1 MCVVLHV
8 HACTSCL
15 FFSDVSWCFFI
26 MIFYY
31 RFDKH
36 EYGIGQ
42 LFHLSTI
49 YCPALAKAWWQLA
62 GWCYR
67 IGRKNLEALS
77 STGTAELLQHEQKEV
92 DKILGPVHVCNI
104 IVVHVVCLCS
114 YHNFYT
120 NCSWSLLRKGLVY

>member
-1 MCVVLHV
+1 M
-8 HACTSCL
+8 
-15 FFSDVSWCFFI
+15 FI
-26 MIFYY
+26 II

-42 LFHLSTI
+42 LFHLATI
-49 YCPALAKAWWQLA
+49 YCPALAKGWWQLA

-92 DKILGPVHVCNI
+92 DKILGPIHVRRYYIYCSVHVCTCKYNTCI
-104 IVVHVVCLCS
+104 IL
-114 YHNFYT
+114 
-120 NCSWSLLRKGLVY
+120 